1 LYSSTVTRWR
11 QQRDAGAL
19 DGLSSKKRGPKGT
32 SRDAVEMARLKREKA
47 RLEERVVNLEG
58 LMEAQGKVFALL
70 QALDAGSADTK

>member
-1 LYSSTVTRWR
+1 
-11 QQRDAGAL
+11 
-19 DGLSSKKRGPKGT
+19 
-32 SRDAVEMARLKREKA
+32 MARLKREKA